1 MSNPVLIKLY
11 SDLLNKEVEV
21 ICNEVKASID
31 EVNKLALSQAWKILQ
46 LTSIK
51 IVQILESVATD
62 LSGPDKKNIALTSL
76 SLFYDKVLKSVSI
89 PMIPY
94 WIEPILHRYVKQI
107 LMLLISSSIDVT
119 VSTFRE
125 LGIFISKRTKKI
137 SPSKELIPGYQGY
150 QGYQAFSNTPI
161 KPKISK
167 KRKKQ

>member
-1 MSNPVLIKLY
+1 MSNPVLIKSY

-150 QGYQAFSNTPI
+150 QAFSNTPI